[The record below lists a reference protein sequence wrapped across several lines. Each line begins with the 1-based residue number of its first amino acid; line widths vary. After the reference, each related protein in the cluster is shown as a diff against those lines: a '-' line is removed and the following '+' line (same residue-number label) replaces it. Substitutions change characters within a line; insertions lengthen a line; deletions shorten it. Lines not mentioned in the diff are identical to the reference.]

1 MDDGLLNTYG
11 VLKKQEL
18 LLHRNDSFVII
29 VLYYHKA
36 IFCQCLLRGK
46 FPVFV
51 FFRHGSEAPQLRRGL
66 PFDWKTPAHRPL
78 PEPAK
83 PHFRTLKTHKKLV
96 LLF

>member
-51 FFRHGSEAPQLRRGL
+51 FFRHGSEALAASQ
-66 PFDWKTPAHRPL
+66 RP
-78 PEPAK
+78 P
-83 PHFRTLKTHKKLV
+83 V
-96 LLF
+96 

>member
-29 VLYYHKA
+29 ILYYHKA
-36 IFCQCLLRGK
+36 IFCQCLLQGK

-51 FFRHGSEAPQLRRGL
+51 FFQARERSSRSFAEASRSTG
-66 PFDWKTPAHRPL
+66 KPL
-78 PEPAK
+78 LIVPC
-83 PHFRTLKTHKKLV
+83 LSL
-96 LLF
+96 